1 MTPTTAAAVSPST
14 ALASLAGRSV
24 AAAAVAEP
32 HAAGPTLI
40 GLPVA
45 PALPVVREANLVARV
60 EPAYPVDAAARGTQ
74 GVVELSF
81 TVTAAGKVDDVRVMR
96 ATPPDTFDRAAVAAV
111 RRWKF
116 EPRTEDGVAVD
127 SREHYRLVFRLAN

>member
-1 MTPTTAAAVSPST
+1 M
-14 ALASLAGRSV
+14 
-24 AAAAVAEP
+24 
-32 HAAGPTLI
+32 
-40 GLPVA
+40 
-45 PALPVVREANLVARV
+45 ARV
-60 EPAYPVDAAARGTQ
+60 EPAYPMAAAARGTQ

-127 SREHYRLVFRLAN
+127 SREHYRLEFRLAN